1 MRHNVSGRKLNRTA
15 SHRKMMFRNMVTD
28 LFRHGRIRTTTTKAK
43 EARSLAE
50 RLITYAKA
58 GDLNSRR
65 QAAKR
70 INDPE
75 VLQKLFNEIGPS
87 FADRPG
93 GYTRIL
99 KIDGVRKG
107 DNAELSILELVGEG
121 QERVKSKG
129 RASRYPKRLAAVASA
144 VAAAEPEA
152 KEAPVEETPVD
163 AAPEAEAAAAEEPA
177 AEADPESAAAAE
189 DPDAGDGKD
198 K

>member
-1 MRHNVSGRKLNRTA
+1 MRHNVKGRKLNRTA

-28 LFRHGRIRTTTTKAK
+28 LFRHGRIRTTTVKAK

-65 QAAKR
+65 QAAR
-70 INDPE
+70 RLTDPD
-75 VLQKLFNEIGPS
+75 VLKVLFDEIGPRY
-87 FADRPG
+87 ADRAG

-107 DNAELSILELVGEG
+107 DCAEMAILELVGQTDSRE
-121 QERVKSKG
+121 KTKG
-129 RASRYPKRLAAVASA
+129 RSAGSKRVTENP
-144 VAAAEPEA
+144 VAADAA
-152 KEAPVEETPVD
+152 AAPVEEL
-163 AAPEAEAAAAEEPA
+163 AAPQEEPEAEAETEPA
-177 AEADPESAAAAE
+177 AEAEAGEAEEGQAAE
-189 DPDAGDGKD
+189 ADDEED

>member
-28 LFRHGRIRTTTTKAK
+28 LFRHGRIRTTTIKAK

-70 INDPE
+70 INDPA

-107 DNAELSILELVGEG
+107 DNAELSILELVGDDH
-121 QERVKSKG
+121 ERGKSKG
-129 RASRYPKRLAAVASA
+129 RAARYPKRIAAAGAA
-144 VAAAEPEA
+144 VAAAEAEA
-152 KEAPVEETPVD
+152 QEAPVEETPAD
-163 AAPEAEAAAAEEPA
+163 ADPEAEAAVAEEPA
-177 AEADPESAAAAE
+177 AEADAETAAEAE

>member
-93 GYTRIL
+93 
-99 KIDGVRKG
+99 
-107 DNAELSILELVGEG
+107 

-129 RASRYPKRLAAVASA
+129 RASLYPKRIAAASA